1 MRREWELEDLIEF
14 WTLDEAEFKLL
25 ANKTGSTRL
34 GFALMLKFFE
44 QEARFPRRE
53 DVPKAAVEFVS
64 GQVKVDAALFAEY
77 SWSGRTIEYHRAQ
90 IREFHQFRE
99 PTVGDEDKLIAWLAG
114 DICTVE
120 TTRDRLRSALLARCR
135 AERIEPPKAGRL
147 ERLLGAA
154 ETMFAWQFTAT
165 TMARLGMESIRGLEE
180 LIAVDDP
187 DAPGGRRGFL
197 QELKQDPGPIQLDTL
212 LAEIVKLERVKA
224 IGLPPGLFEGVSE
237 KVVAGWRTRAMKMYP
252 SDFAAA
258 QAPVRL
264 TLLAALCWARKA
276 EMIDGLV
283 ELLIQLVHKISVRAE
298 KKVENEINTEFRRV
312 HGKNGILVKLAAAAL
327 ALPEEIVR
335 KALYPVVGKRTLEDI
350 VAEATAN
357 EKAFNIRVRVKLRG
371 SYSHHYRRGLPKLL
385 NAVSFRCNNEAFR
398 PVMDALALLK
408 RYQDS
413 DMDFYDPA
421 EPVPLAHVVPEDW
434 KEAVV
439 DPDTGL
445 IERIPYELC
454 VLVAL
459 RKAIRRR
466 EIWVEGGNIW
476 RNPEDDLPPDFEEN
490 RDVHYEALSKP
501 RDPQA
506 FIADLQQ
513 CHTDALTRLNTAL
526 TKGATGGVRITTRMG
541 EPWISVPPVAKQ
553 PEPTNL
559 KALKE
564 EIARRWGVIDLLNL
578 LKEVDHFTHFTSEFT
593 SVASRTITGPEV
605 LRRRLL
611 LCTYGLGTNVGIKRV
626 ADGIAAA
633 TEAQADADTRADSEA
648 ALRRTRRLFIN
659 RDNLRAAIRIVVNAT
674 LAARDT
680 SLWGP
685 GTACAGDS
693 RKFGSWSANFM
704 TEWHQRYGGAGI
716 MVYWHVERKSVCI
729 YSQVRST
736 SASEV
741 ASMIEGL
748 LRHLT
753 SAEIDRQYTDTH
765 GASIVGF
772 AFAHLLGF
780 KLLPRLKNIGS
791 ARLYRPGAGE
801 DESWPQLDGVL
812 SNKTIDWD
820 LIARHYDQMIKYAT
834 ALRLGTA
841 EAHQMLRRFTR
852 GGPKHP
858 TYQAIEELG
867 RVMRT
872 IFVCDYLA
880 SEELRREIHEGL
892 NVVENWNSANKD
904 IFYGKAGEL
913 TGDDKEHVE
922 VSALALH
929 LIQAAIAYLN
939 TIMIQ
944 IVLADS
950 KWRKKLT
957 DEDRRG
963 LSALFWTHLNLY
975 GKFELDMSNFLN
987 LAAAELTGHA
997 VTQN

>member
-1 MRREWELEDLIEF
+1 
-14 WTLDEAEFKLL
+14 
-25 ANKTGSTRL
+25 
-34 GFALMLKFFE
+34 
-44 QEARFPRRE
+44 
-53 DVPKAAVEFVS
+53 
-64 GQVKVDAALFAEY
+64 
-77 SWSGRTIEYHRAQ
+77 
-90 IREFHQFRE
+90 
-99 PTVGDEDKLIAWLAG
+99 
-114 DICTVE
+114 
-120 TTRDRLRSALLARCR
+120 
-135 AERIEPPKAGRL
+135 
-147 ERLLGAA
+147 
-154 ETMFAWQFTAT
+154 
-165 TMARLGMESIRGLEE
+165 
-180 LIAVDDP
+180 
-187 DAPGGRRGFL
+187 
-197 QELKQDPGPIQLDTL
+197 
-212 LAEIVKLERVKA
+212 
-224 IGLPPGLFEGVSE
+224 
-237 KVVAGWRTRAMKMYP
+237 
-252 SDFAAA
+252 
-258 QAPVRL
+258 
-264 TLLAALCWARKA
+264 
-276 EMIDGLV
+276 
-283 ELLIQLVHKISVRAE
+283 
-298 KKVENEINTEFRRV
+298 
-312 HGKNGILVKLAAAAL
+312 
-327 ALPEEIVR
+327 
-335 KALYPVVGKRTLEDI
+335 
-350 VAEATAN
+350 
-357 EKAFNIRVRVKLRG
+357 
-371 SYSHHYRRGLPKLL
+371 
-385 NAVSFRCNNEAFR
+385 
-398 PVMDALALLK
+398 
-408 RYQDS
+408 
-413 DMDFYDPA
+413 
-421 EPVPLAHVVPEDW
+421 
-434 KEAVV
+434 
-439 DPDTGL
+439 
-445 IERIPYELC
+445 
-454 VLVAL
+454 
-459 RKAIRRR
+459 
-466 EIWVEGGNIW
+466 
-476 RNPEDDLPPDFEEN
+476 
-490 RDVHYEALSKP
+490 
-501 RDPQA
+501 
-506 FIADLQQ
+506 
-513 CHTDALTRLNTAL
+513 
-526 TKGATGGVRITTRMG
+526 
-541 EPWISVPPVAKQ
+541 
-553 PEPTNL
+553 
-559 KALKE
+559 
-564 EIARRWGVIDLLNL
+564 
-578 LKEVDHFTHFTSEFT
+578 
-593 SVASRTITGPEV
+593 
-605 LRRRLL
+605 
-611 LCTYGLGTNVGIKRV
+611 
-626 ADGIAAA
+626 
-633 TEAQADADTRADSEA
+633 
-648 ALRRTRRLFIN
+648 
-659 RDNLRAAIRIVVNAT
+659 
-674 LAARDT
+674 
-680 SLWGP
+680 
-685 GTACAGDS
+685 
-693 RKFGSWSANFM
+693 
-704 TEWHQRYGGAGI
+704 
-716 MVYWHVERKSVCI
+716 MVYWHIERKSVCI